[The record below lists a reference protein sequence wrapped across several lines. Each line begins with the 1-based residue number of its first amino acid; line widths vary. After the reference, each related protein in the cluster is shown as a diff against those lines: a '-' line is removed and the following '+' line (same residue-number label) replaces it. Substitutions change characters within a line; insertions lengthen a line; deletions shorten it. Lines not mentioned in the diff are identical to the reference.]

1 MQHSTRGY
9 WITFINKLVVAAF
22 LLYYTVVIRPVALLW
37 RGFIFEEIS
46 EWIAH
51 KIREVVF
58 TVHLRA
64 KNGVVPHCSTPPQ
77 SRQSAKLFLQ
87 SSELGL
93 LV

>member
-58 TVHLRA
+58 TFTRQ
-64 KNGVVPHCSTPPQ
+64 NWSSTP
-77 SRQSAKLFLQ
+77 LFYPTT
-87 SSELGL
+87 E
-93 LV
+93 